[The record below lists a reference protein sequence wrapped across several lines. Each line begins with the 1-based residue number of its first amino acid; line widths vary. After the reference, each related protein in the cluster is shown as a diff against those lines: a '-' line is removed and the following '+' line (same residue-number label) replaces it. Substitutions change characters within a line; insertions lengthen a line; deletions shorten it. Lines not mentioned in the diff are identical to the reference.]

1 MLANFTDK
9 TKMVTI
15 FTRTIF
21 VSRAVVHHQPILFIW
36 YIMRWYIM
44 QHTSSL
50 NRSSA
55 IELQFYLRNFT
66 SVIAGGRSA
75 YRMPTQGSLGL
86 YLISC

>member
-21 VSRAVVHHQPILFIW
+21 VSRTVAHHKPILFIY

-44 QHTSSL
+44 LHTSSL
-50 NRSSA
+50 NRSSV
-55 IELQFYLRNFT
+55 IELQFYVRNF
-66 SVIAGGRSA
+66 A
-75 YRMPTQGSLGL
+75 
-86 YLISC
+86 